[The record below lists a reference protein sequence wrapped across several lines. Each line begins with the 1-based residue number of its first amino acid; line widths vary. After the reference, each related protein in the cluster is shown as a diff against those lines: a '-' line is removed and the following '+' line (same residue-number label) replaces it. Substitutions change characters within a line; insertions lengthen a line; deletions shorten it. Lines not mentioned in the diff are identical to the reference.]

1 MKHLKSSKSQQLPK
15 QRFLRN
21 VIFYLPA
28 ILFAAL
34 LGTYLDLYFVG
45 KNLYAFPLRPFPE
58 VFSINILFT
67 LLILPLLTWLFL
79 YLANKM
85 ARWKRLIF
93 TLLLSIL
100 VPFIEKKSV
109 QLGFLSH
116 ADQWNPLY
124 SFIGYF
130 LFLVL
135 IWKMFRWIVQLF
147 PNLKKE
153 ERV

>member
-1 MKHLKSSKSQQLPK
+1 MREYCETLERLEIAAIAKTAI
-15 QRFLRN
+15 LRN
-21 VIFYLPA
+21 GILYLPA

-45 KNLYAFPLRPFPE
+45 KDLYAFPVRPFPE

-67 LLILPLLTWLFL
+67 LLILPLLTWFFL
-79 YLANKM
+79 YLADKM

-93 TLLLSIL
+93 ILLLSAL

-116 ADQWNPLY
+116 ARSMEPAILFY
-124 SFIGYF
+124 RLF
-130 LFLVL
+130 LFS
-135 IWKMFRWIVQLF
+135 
-147 PNLKKE
+147 
-153 ERV
+153 RVDLEDV